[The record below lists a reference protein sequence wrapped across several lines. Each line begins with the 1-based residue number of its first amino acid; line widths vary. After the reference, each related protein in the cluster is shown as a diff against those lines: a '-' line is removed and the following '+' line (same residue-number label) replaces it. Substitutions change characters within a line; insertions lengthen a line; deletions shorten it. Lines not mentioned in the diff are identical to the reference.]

1 MTSTSS
7 DPFGNTLD
15 AADFPSEITTR
26 TVAVQ
31 HPAMSH
37 CLIIDT
43 DARRLDSAL
52 RAWAA
57 SYVARHFD
65 VVLDYTEFTVCN
77 TSPSAEPFDLWGRND
92 D

>member
-1 MTSTSS
+1 MICNGDEARDIALESAG
-7 DPFGNTLD
+7 DQ
-15 AADFPSEITTR
+15 TR

-31 HPAMSH
+31 HPGMSH

-57 SYVARHFD
+57 SYVARHFG
-65 VVLDYTEFTVCN
+65 VVLDHTEFTVCN